1 MENDILGDFACN
13 VNIISN
19 IIYFTHL
26 PFIVLILK
34 GTCNTGLYN
43 GLVIYIYIRD
53 SKYCQPY
60 YPKSKN
66 DRFSYIICKEGI
78 QYRVLNV

>member
-26 PFIVLILK
+26 PLIVLFLK

-43 GLVIYIYIRD
+43 GLVIYIY
-53 SKYCQPY
+53 SGLQ
-60 YPKSKN
+60 
-66 DRFSYIICKEGI
+66 
-78 QYRVLNV
+78 VLSAILSEKQKR